1 LPKEETRALRSTET
15 RVSETGAYDV
25 ELALFDYRREKRRR
39 REVEK
44 RNVKEMGIVLL
55 FKRKLY

>member
-1 LPKEETRALRSTET
+1 MRSTET

-25 ELALFDYRREKRRR
+25 ELALFDYRREKRTR